1 MISVLIASF
10 LRSKRP
16 FFLLIR
22 KLAADERENE
32 GERFDREK
40 GIKFLEGERG
50 REKVACDSKIC
61 GP

>member
-40 GIKFLEGERG
+40 GIEFWKARESEGS
-50 REKVACDSKIC
+50 V
-61 GP
+61 